1 MFRILDTRW
10 LASDVKWFRI
20 AAPLVA
26 KHRQPGQFVILR
38 LSETGERIPL
48 TMAAANPK
56 LGTIELIVKA
66 IGKTTKMLCQK
77 QTGDQISDVMGPLGK
92 PTEIEKV
99 GHAVLVGGGVG
110 TAVIY
115 PLAPALR
122 EAGCYVTAIT
132 GGRTK
137 ELVVLEDELRK
148 VCDAVYAT
156 TDDGSYAYKGTVAD
170 KLKELITSPERER
183 GGLGTSPEREREGM
197 AHSANACASQ
207 PVACAP
213 GSSHRGPPGSV
224 GAVYCAGPV
233 PMMRAISDLTRPL
246 GIKTIVSLNPIM
258 VDGTGMCGGCR
269 VTIGGKTKFACVD
282 GPEFDG
288 HQVDYAEL
296 WDRLGAYKKQEQ
308 ESLQRWE
315 HECKIGLTAAN
326 VKR

>member
-1 MFRILDTRW
+1 MFRILDARW
-10 LASDVKWFRI
+10 LASDVKWLRI

-26 KHRQPGQFVILR
+26 RHRQPGQFVILR
-38 LSETGERIPL
+38 LTETGERIPL
-48 TMAAANPK
+48 TMAAADK
-56 LGTIELIVKA
+56 DAGTIELIVKA

-77 QTGDQISDVMGPLGK
+77 EPGDTISDVMGPLGK
-92 PTEIEKV
+92 PTEIEQV
-99 GHAVLVGGGVG
+99 SHAVLVGGGVG

-122 EAGCYVTAIT
+122 AAGCYVTAIT

-156 TDDGSYAYKGTVAD
+156 TDDGSYGFKGTVAD
-170 KLKELITSPERER
+170 KLKELIGDKER
-183 GGLGTSPEREREGM
+183 P
-197 AHSANACASQ
+197 
-207 PVACAP
+207 
-213 GSSHRGPPGSV
+213 V

-233 PMMRAISDLTRPL
+233 PMMRAICELTRPF

-269 VTIGGKTKFACVD
+269 VTIGGQTKFACVD

-288 HQVDYAEL
+288 HQVDYVEL

-308 ESLQRWE
+308 DSLGRWE
-315 HECKIGLTAAN
+315 HECKIG
-326 VKR
+326 VGK